1 MAARK
6 VTAPQNRFATGLL
19 RYFGFRGSTMS
30 GIRTYVKDDIKEAI
44 LITHE
49 DEPANLKKIVLF
61 LEGKGYHVTQF
72 ILDEEKLDD
81 SFSSMP
87 S

>member
-30 GIRTYVKDDIKEAI
+30 GIRTYVKDSLKEAI
-44 LITHE
+44 LITFE
-49 DEPANLKKIVLF
+49 DEPLNLKTVVQF

-72 ILDEEKLDD
+72 ILDEDKPLLTEEEK
-81 SFSSMP
+81 
-87 S
+87 